1 MEKIKRII
9 NMVQWEAL
17 MWASALIYLVFI
29 DPYQAQHFTLC
40 PYKNLGIDFCPG
52 CGLGKSISMFYHF
65 DFIHSLQTHPLG
77 IIAFFLISYR
87 IISLIKRKYFNN
99 KNRRVIY
106 G

>member
-1 MEKIKRII
+1 
-9 NMVQWEAL
+9 MVQWEAL
-17 MWASALIYLVFI
+17 MWASGLIYLVFVN
-29 DPYQAQHFTLC
+29 PYSAQHFTLC

-52 CGLGKSISMFYHF
+52 CGLGKSISMFYHL
-65 DFIHSLQTHPLG
+65 DFIHSLQAHPLG

-99 KNRRVIY
+99 KNRKVIY